1 VTKDEILRF
10 EPPSSKLLG
19 REVVE
24 LDTGKGCS
32 VVRYAARPEFL
43 NRHGSV
49 QGGLL
54 GAMLDSATA
63 LALYAVL
70 PLEQTAVTTNLD
82 VAFLKPAKPGA
93 FTAVCKVVRRDQR
106 SGEVSGELRDADG
119 VLVAKAIA
127 RLKIVKRKA
136 DSG

>member
-10 EPPSSKLLG
+10 VPPSSKLLG
-19 REVVE
+19 REVIE
-24 LDTGKGCS
+24 IDTGKGGS
-32 VVRYAARPEFL
+32 VVRYASQPEFL
-43 NRHGSV
+43 NRHGTV

-70 PLEQTAVTTNLD
+70 PPEQTAVTTNLD
-82 VAFLKPAKPGA
+82 LAFLKPAKPGV

-106 SGEVSGELRDADG
+106 SGEVSGELRDAEG
-119 VLVAKAIA
+119 VLVAKGVAKL
-127 RLKIVKRKA
+127 RIVRRRA